1 MKTRVLLLTCVLG
14 SWMFAAAQQPPASSS
29 TPSTFPQSQSTEQPV
44 NPQQPA
50 NQMPPDTHASKSD
63 QSSSSTSS
71 SKASSTDTTSV
82 DGCLTQLSSNN
93 QFRLT
98 DQAGNSYQLQ
108 GDSSEL
114 SQHVNQQVRIKAS
127 LADTGT
133 AMSKAESSTP
143 VPDSTTQTGA
153 AGSNTSGSKQLNVS
167 SVEQLSNTCSAPDN
181 APKTPR

>member
-1 MKTRVLLLTCVLG
+1 MKTRVLLLTSVLG
-14 SWMFAAAQQPPASSS
+14 SWMFVAAQQPPASSS

-63 QSSSSTSS
+63 ESSTAGSSQASSSE
-71 SKASSTDTTSV
+71 TTSV
-82 DGCLTQLSSNN
+82 EGCLTQLSSNN

-114 SQHVNQQVRIKAS
+114 SQHLNQQVRIKAS
-127 LADTGT
+127 LADTGS
-133 AMSKAESSTP
+133 AVSKAESSTP
-143 VPDSTTQTGA
+143 TPDSSTQTGG

>member
-1 MKTRVLLLTCVLG
+1 
-14 SWMFAAAQQPPASSS
+14 MFVAAQQPPASSS

-63 QSSSSTSS
+63 E
-71 SKASSTDTTSV
+71 SSTDGSSQASSSETTSV
-82 DGCLTQLSSNN
+82 EGCLTQLSSNN

-127 LADTGT
+127 LADTGS
-133 AMSKAESSTP
+133 AVSKAESSTP
-143 VPDSTTQTGA
+143 TPDSSTQSGA